1 MKLYN
6 TLSKAIEEIKVPE
19 GKELGLYA
27 CGPTVY
33 DYTHLGHLRK
43 YTLDDVLVRALR
55 KDGYKVK
62 HVQNITDVG
71 HLSDDGDEGE
81 DKLEKGAKKYGESVW
96 DIAKRFENYFWHS
109 MDLIGVEK
117 PDISCRATDHI
128 EQQLEMVKTLEK
140 KGFAYVI
147 DGDGVYFDTS
157 KLDDYGKLARLKLD
171 DLKEGARV
179 ETKGKKNPTDFALWK
194 FERKGENRA
203 MVWDSPWH
211 ERSFPG
217 WHIECSAMGM
227 HYLGDQFEIHTGGID
242 HIPVHHTNEIA
253 QAEASSGK
261 KPFVKVWVHHN
272 FLQIEGEK
280 MSKSLGNVFNIDD
293 VVEKGF
299 DPEALRLLFLTGHYR
314 SEMNFTWNNL
324 AGSQKAWNRLLKM
337 VMNLRD
343 KVKSDEV
350 FSEKGQS
357 KLAANYSQNFY
368 SAINNDLNT
377 AQAIATMWD
386 MMKDSKL
393 PGREKLFL
401 LFDFDSVLGLGLEEA
416 SLSKNATFKGMS
428 KVKAPQEVLD
438 LLEQRDQ
445 ARKDQ
450 KWEKSDSI
458 RDQIA
463 ELGYKVTDGSNG
475 QEVEKL

>member
-6 TLSKAIEEIKVPE
+6 TLSKSIEEIEVPK
-19 GKELGLYA
+19 GQELGLYA

-55 KDGYKVK
+55 KDGYKVN

-109 MDLIGVEK
+109 MDLMGVAK
-117 PDISCRATDHI
+117 PNISCRATDHI
-128 EQQLEMVKTLEK
+128 DQQLEMVKTLEK

-157 KLDDYGKLARLKLD
+157 KLDDYGKLARLKID
-171 DLKEGARV
+171 DRKEGARV
-179 ETKGKKNPTDFALWK
+179 ETKGKKNITDFALWK

-203 MVWDSPWH
+203 MVWESPWH

-293 VVEKGF
+293 VIEKGF
-299 DPEALRLLFLTGHYR
+299 GPEALRLLFLTGHYR

-324 AGSQKAWNRLLKM
+324 AGSQKAWNKLLKM
-337 VMNLRD
+337 VINLRD
-343 KVKSDEV
+343 KVKSDQV
-350 FSEKGQS
+350 FSNEEKS
-357 KLAANYSQNFY
+357 KLATIYHTDFY
-368 SAINNDLNT
+368 SAINHDLNT
-377 AQAIATMWD
+377 SKALATLWD
-386 MMKDSKL
+386 MTKDGKL
-393 PGREKLFL
+393 TGREKLL
-401 LFDFDSVLGLGLEEA
+401 LIFDFDSVLGLGLEEE
-416 SLSKNATFKGMS
+416 SLAQKAIFKGINKS
-428 KVKAPQEVLD
+428 GVPQQILD
-438 LLEQRDQ
+438 LLEEREQSRSDRQ
-445 ARKDQ
+445 
-450 KWEKSDSI
+450 WEKSDSL
-458 RDQIA
+458 RDQMG
-463 ELGYKVTDGSNG
+463 ELGYKVIDGANG

>member
-1 MKLYN
+1 MNLYN
-6 TLSKAIEEIKVPE
+6 SLSKKIEEIKVPT
-19 GKELGLYA
+19 GQDLGLYA

-55 KDGYKVK
+55 KDGFKVN

-71 HLSDDGDEGE
+71 HLSDDGDAGE

-109 MDLIGVEK
+109 MDLMGVAK
-117 PDISCRATDHI
+117 PDTSCRATDHI

-140 KGFAYVI
+140 KGFTYTI
-147 DGDGVYFDTS
+147 EGDGVYFDTS

-217 WHIECSAMGM
+217 WHIECSAMAM

-261 KPFVKVWVHHN
+261 SPFVKMWVHHN

-280 MSKSLGNVFNIDD
+280 MSKSIGNVFNIDD
-293 VVEKGF
+293 VVERGF

-324 AGSQKAWNRLLKM
+324 AGSQKAWNKLLKM
-337 VMNLRD
+337 VVNLRD
-343 KVKSDEV
+343 KVKSNQV
-350 FSEKGQS
+350 FSDKEKS
-357 KLAANYSQNFY
+357 EIATSYHSDFY

-377 AQAIATMWD
+377 SKALASMWD
-386 MMKDSKL
+386 MVKDGRL
-393 PGREKLFL
+393 TGREKLL
-401 LFDFDSVLGLGLEEA
+401 LIFDFDSVLGLGLEEE
-416 SLSKNATFKGMS
+416 SLSQ
-428 KVKAPQEVLD
+428 KASFIGVNKAGVPAPILD
-438 LLEQRDQ
+438 LLEQRNQ
-445 ARKDQ
+445 ARKN
-450 KWEKSDSI
+450 KEWELSDNL
-458 RDQIA
+458 RDAIK
-463 ELGYKVTDGSNG
+463 ELGYKVTDGSSG
-475 QEVEKL
+475 QEAEKI